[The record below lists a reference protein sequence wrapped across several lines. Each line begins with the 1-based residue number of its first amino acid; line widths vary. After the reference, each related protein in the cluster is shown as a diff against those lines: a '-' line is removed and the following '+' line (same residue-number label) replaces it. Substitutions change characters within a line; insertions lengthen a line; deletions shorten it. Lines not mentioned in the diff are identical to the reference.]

1 MEKRKRAERAL
12 PLGDKLRRWG
22 ADPRLRWAVCQGI
35 LAGGGYVFT
44 SAALFGQAHPFALA
58 FGAAFC
64 GGKWGF
70 GAILGAFAGM
80 LLPWAAMVFTT
91 APPFWCVPPVLWSFP
106 ALAPTVCA
114 L

>member
-35 LAGGGYVFT
+35 LAGGGYIFT

-70 GAILGAFAGM
+70 GAVLGAFAG
-80 LLPWAAMVFTT
+80 
-91 APPFWCVPPVLWSFP
+91 
-106 ALAPTVCA
+106 
-114 L
+114 

>member
-58 FGAAFC
+58 FGAAFWAEN
-64 GGKWGF
+64 GGSAQYWGP
-70 GAILGAFAGM
+70 LQGM
-80 LLPWAAMVFTT
+80 LLPWAAMVSTT
-91 APPFWCVPPVLWSFP
+91 APPFWYAPPVPWSFP
-106 ALAPTVCA
+106 APGPTACA